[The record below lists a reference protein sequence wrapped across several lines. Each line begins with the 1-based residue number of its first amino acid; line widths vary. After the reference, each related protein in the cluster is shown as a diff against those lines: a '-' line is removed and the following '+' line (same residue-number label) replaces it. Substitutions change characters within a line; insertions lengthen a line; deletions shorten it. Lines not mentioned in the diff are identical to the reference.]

1 MDEFLVTTHETLRV
15 ERSTPTTAAPVTVE
29 FDFLIGYDCYARIK
43 AEVITETDADGFSES
58 SDVTILSAHIGE
70 NEVSVYSYEFGEK
83 TRAAIVEQAI
93 TSSHHPK
100 YHIKN

>member
-1 MDEFLVTTHETLRV
+1 MDEFLVTTHEMLRV
-15 ERSTPTTAAPVTVE
+15 ERSTPTTSAPVTVE

-70 NEVSVYSYEFGEK
+70 NDVSPYSAMFGEE

-93 TSSHHPK
+93 TSSHHPQ
-100 YHIKN
+100 YHAKG

>member
-1 MDEFLVTTHETLRV
+1 MDEFLITTHEMLRA

-58 SDVTILSAHIGE
+58 SDVTITSCFIGE
-70 NEVSVYSYEFGEK
+70 NDVSPYSAMFGEEN
-83 TRAAIVEQAI
+83 RQAIYEQAI
-93 TSSHHPK
+93 TSSHHPQ
-100 YHIKN
+100 YHAKG